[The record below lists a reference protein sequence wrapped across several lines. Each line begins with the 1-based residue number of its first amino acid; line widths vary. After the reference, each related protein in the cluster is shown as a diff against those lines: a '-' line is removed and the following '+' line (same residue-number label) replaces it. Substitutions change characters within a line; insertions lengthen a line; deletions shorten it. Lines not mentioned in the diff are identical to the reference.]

1 MTRDDVRDLVTDWLH
16 QHAPRLLA
24 DDVIPEGLIFLCNR
38 VWAEA
43 QREQRRKLI
52 EARSPAGTFESN

>member
-52 EARSPAGTFESN
+52 EAGSRPRSFELN